1 MAFVIPSI
9 FEAIDKFTKPVNKFQ
24 EKLDEFGKS
33 GDTAAAR
40 VERKF
45 RRLGDASLKVAKQ
58 SAVVGLAIAAP
69 LILAGKE
76 AVQYED
82 KLADVAKTTGLQGT
96 ELEKFSSA
104 LLAMSSDTRTSIDDL
119 LKIGEI
125 GGQLGIAKDELIPF
139 TDAVNKFN
147 VAIGADFSGGV
158 EQAVSEIGNI
168 KTLFKETRGIKIAEA
183 IQKTGSVINE
193 LGAQGSA
200 TSANI
205 SDFTLRLGALPDA
218 LKPSVTNTLAL
229 GAFLEESGIN
239 AQIASGGLTNL
250 LLVAGK
256 NIPEFSKQMGIGE
269 KAASDLL
276 NTDPTEFVKK
286 FSSSLN
292 GLSADQLAKKLAKLE
307 VGSQETIKVVG
318 ALGAGTQRLGQLQQI
333 SNQAYAEGTS
343 LQNEYNKKNETSAAN
358 IAKVQ
363 NQFKALAIGVGQ
375 QVLPV
380 LSQLISIVSPIIKTI
395 SEWAQRNPKLFK
407 TVILL
412 AVGLSTLSFA
422 VSAIAGTMA
431 IASKAMVIW
440 ANMAKI
446 ATAAQWVWNAAM
458 SANPIGL
465 IIIGIAALI
474 ALVAV
479 VVAKYDQWG
488 ATLTFLMGPLGLIIN
503 LIQSFRRNWDMITE
517 AFANGGILAGL
528 KAIGAT
534 LLDAVLMP
542 LQQLLSII
550 AKITGADWANFAVKK
565 IEDLRAGL
573 GVDVVSNESKGTV
586 PAVNPELSKQEAL
599 TNRLE
604 NTEKQKVNIDI
615 NDTTGKASVS
625 SDNDIVPI
633 KLSSTR
639 NGF

>member
-1 MAFVIPSI
+1 MAFVIPSV
-9 FEAIDKFTKPVNKFQ
+9 FTAIDKFTGPLGNMQ
-24 EKLDEFGKS
+24 DKLEQFG
-33 GDTAAAR
+33 GEGYAAASR

-45 RRLGDASLKVAKQ
+45 RKLGDASAKVAKQ
-58 SAVVGLAIAAP
+58 GAIVGLAIAAP
-69 LILAGKE
+69 LVLAGRE

-96 ELEKFSSA
+96 ELEKFSTA
-104 LLAMSSDTRTSIDDL
+104 LLNMSSETRTSIDDL

-168 KTLFKETRGIKIAEA
+168 KTLFKETRGIKIADA

-256 NIPEFSKQMGIGE
+256 NVPEFAKQMGMGE
-269 KAASDLL
+269 KAAADLL
-276 NTDPTEFVKK
+276 STDPTEFVKR
-286 FSSSLN
+286 FASSLK
-292 GLSADQLAKKLAKLE
+292 GLPADQLAARLSKLE
-307 VGSQETIKVVG
+307 IGSQETIKVVG
-318 ALGAGTQRLGQLQQI
+318 ALGAGTERLGQLQEI
-333 SNQAYAEGTS
+333 SNKAYAEGTS

-363 NQFKALAIGVGQ
+363 NQFKALTIAIGQ
-375 QVLPV
+375 QLLPV
-380 LSQLISIVSPIIKTI
+380 LSQIISIVSPIIKSI
-395 SEWAQRNPKLFK
+395 SEWSQRNPKLFK
-407 TVILL
+407 TIIILTV
-412 AVGLSTLSFA
+412 ALSALSFT
-422 VSAIAGTMA
+422 VSAVATVVA
-431 IASKAMVIW
+431 IVSNVMMIW
-440 ANMAKI
+440 ANISKVL
-446 ATAAQWVWNAAM
+446 TAAQWLLNVAL

-474 ALVAV
+474 ALIAV
-479 VVAKYDQWG
+479 VIAKYDQWG
-488 ATLTFLMGPLGLIIN
+488 AALSLFMGPLGLVIS
-503 LIQSFRRNWDMITE
+503 LIQSFRRNWEMITE
-517 AFANGGILAGL
+517 AFASGGILAGL
-528 KAIGAT
+528 KAIGVT
-534 LLDAVLMP
+534 LLDSILMP
-542 LQQLLSII
+542 LQQLLGII
-550 AKITGADWANFAVKK
+550 AKVTGADWATNAAQGIENF
-565 IEDLRAGL
+565 RASL
-573 GVDVVSNESKGTV
+573 GVDVAGKAPTQTAQ
-586 PAVNPELSKQEAL
+586 AVNPEAAKQDAL
-599 TNRLE
+599 TSRME
-604 NTEKQKVNIDI
+604 EVQKQKVSIDI
-615 NDTTGKASVS
+615 NDKTGLASMTSENSFIPINLTSTKA
-625 SDNDIVPI
+625 
-633 KLSSTR
+633 
-639 NGF
+639 GF

>member
-1 MAFVIPSI
+1 
-9 FEAIDKFTKPVNKFQ
+9 
-24 EKLDEFGKS
+24 
-33 GDTAAAR
+33 
-40 VERKF
+40 
-45 RRLGDASLKVAKQ
+45 
-58 SAVVGLAIAAP
+58 
-69 LILAGKE
+69 
-76 AVQYED
+76 
-82 KLADVAKTTGLQGT
+82 
-96 ELEKFSSA
+96 
-104 LLAMSSDTRTSIDDL
+104 MSSDTRTSIDDL

-218 LKPSVTNTLAL
+218 LKPSVTSTLAL

-256 NIPEFSKQMGIGE
+256 NIPEFAKQMGIGE
-269 KAASDLL
+269 KAAADMLS
-276 NTDPTEFVKK
+276 TDPTEFVKK

-333 SNQAYAEGTS
+333 SNKAYAEGTS
-343 LQNEYNKKNETSAAN
+343 LQDEYNKKNETSAAN

-395 SEWAQRNPKLFK
+395 SEWAKRNPTLFK
-407 TVILL
+407 TIVLL

-422 VSAIAGTMA
+422 VSAVAGVMA
-431 IASKAMVIW
+431 IASKGMVIW

-573 GVDVVSNESKGTV
+573 GVDVVNNESKGTV
-586 PAVNPELSKQEAL
+586 PAVNPELAKQEAL
-599 TNRLE
+599 TSRLE

-615 NDTTGKASVS
+615 KDTTGKASVS